1 MALKLKSRSLLS
13 LDDLSSQEINHLLK
27 SARFMKQHLKKG
39 AAPRLLKNKVLGMIF
54 QKSSTRTRISF
65 EVAMVQLGGQAIY
78 LSTNDLQLKRGE
90 TIADTAQTLSRYLNG
105 ITARVYSHQDLVD
118 LVNNATIP
126 VINALSDYE
135 HPCQALAD
143 LFTIYEKKKTFRGI
157 KITYLGDGNNV
168 CHSLLLGVAKVGGRI
183 TVATPSDYSPS
194 QEVIEKA
201 KANAQS
207 TGAEIEII
215 NDPFAAVKKAHVV
228 YTDVWTS
235 MGQEEE
241 YKKRLKT
248 FQDYQIN
255 HNLLKRAHSDVLVM
269 HCLPAHRGEEITA
282 EVIDGSHSIV
292 FDQAENRLHIQ
303 KALLAQVLK

>member
-1 MALKLKSRSLLS
+1 MV
-13 LDDLSSQEINHLLK
+13 SSQEINHLLK
-27 SARFMKQHLKKG
+27 SARLMKQHFKKG
-39 AAPRLLKNKVLGMIF
+39 TAPRLLKNKVLGMIF

-78 LSTNDLQLKRGE
+78 LSANDLQLKRGE

-118 LVNNATIP
+118 LANNATIP

-143 LFTIYEKKKTFRGI
+143 LLTIYEKKKTFRGI

-168 CHSLLLGVAKVGGRI
+168 CHSLLLGVAQVGGQI
-183 TVATPSDYSPS
+183 TVATPPDYSPS

-201 KANAQS
+201 KTNAQS

-215 NDPFAAVKKAHVV
+215 NDPFKAVKKAHII

-255 HNLLKRAHSDVLVM
+255 HSLLKRARSDVLVM

-282 EVIDGSHSIV
+282 EVIDGPHSIV